1 MSDDPAELQQLI
13 DEIIESEQLTCIV
26 DDVKR
31 TGNICKYRECL
42 LKILASGPDKT
53 LVRLYAYKRDKEGQ
67 SAADKFLIDV
77 IGHYSKKCDI
87 YK

>member
-1 MSDDPAELQQLI
+1 MSDDPAELQRLI
-13 DEIIESEQLTCIV
+13 NEIIETEQLTCVV
-26 DDVKR
+26 DDIKK

-53 LVRLYAYKRDKEGQ
+53 LVSMYIYKLDNEGQ
-67 SAADKFLIDV
+67 AAADKFLMDV